1 MTTSCQVCLVPRSTV
16 ARRREATREGLLAA
30 ALHCFSRDGYR
41 RTAMER
47 VAREA
52 GVSRAALYLHFDSKE
67 ALFRALVAGLHERA
81 LDQARAAA
89 GGQGDLAAR
98 LTAMLEAKTAD
109 FFDLLRSSP
118 HAEEFLD
125 ENHRL
130 CGDLSTEA
138 AAKHARLLTRVLAA
152 AERGGEIAL
161 ARTGLGAA
169 RATDLLLATAEGI
182 KSRGRATLTTAEYRS
197 RLAEAVR
204 VVVAGLGGARLAP
217 R

>member
-1 MTTSCQVCLVPRSTV
+1 V
-16 ARRREATREGLLAA
+16 AA
-30 ALHCFSRDGYR
+30 ALHCFSRVASR
-41 RTAMER
+41 RTALAR
-47 VAREA
+47 VAGGA
-52 GVSRAALYLHFDSKE
+52 GFSRAALYRHFDTT
-67 ALFRALVAGLHERA
+67 AAIWRALGAGHHERA
-81 LDQARAAA
+81 LDPAPAAA

-138 AAKHARLLTRVLAA
+138 AAKHARLLTRVLGA

-161 ARTGLGAA
+161 ARTGLRTA